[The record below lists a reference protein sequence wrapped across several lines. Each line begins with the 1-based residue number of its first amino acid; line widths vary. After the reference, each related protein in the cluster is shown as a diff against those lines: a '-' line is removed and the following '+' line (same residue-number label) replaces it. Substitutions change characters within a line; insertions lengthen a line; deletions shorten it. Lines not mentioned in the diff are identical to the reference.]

1 MDLKITNKMKKNVF
15 TFSECNKIDE
25 VYMPRTDAE
34 WDKLDSNQLEL
45 IQNIDNIMDK
55 MIEGGYL
62 DEGRKSAILD
72 LLIKD

>member
-1 MDLKITNKMKKNVF
+1 MKKNVF
-15 TFSECNKIDE
+15 TFSEWNKIDE

-45 IQNIDNIMDK
+45 IQGIDRIMDK

-72 LLIKD
+72 LLVKD